1 MNSFGQSGP
10 IRTYIETNREAFL
23 DMVVSHSVLLSAYRR
38 RQDEVVAVALQQ
50 AYPRMGLIL
59 SAARALDNT
68 YLFGDTYPIV
78 FQRVVEI
85 LSDSSGPFQEGL
97 LAIAATLTASRLI
110 ASIPIDANV
119 KNITLAENLEKA
131 AITDLERIITLY
143 KDGLVSG
150 DGARELDTDK
160 ERTFYFALNLNL
172 DSLSYTDFTSINLD
186 TSRPNSPVR
195 QLETLHIDS
204 DNYSYVY
211 LYLSNK
217 TGPTDGYVVSNSSA
231 VEVIVPMVDGY
242 TIHDV
247 ISSVTMAI
255 NNATLGALDCTNLLV
270 GPNSKRP
277 RSVQLDIDSKSYFPN
292 ELPKRTRAS
301 VWFETVGMSLGVRRH
316 DATIGKELVIMS
328 AHTIALSAILPGYLG
343 EWTAGTTYAIGNVV
357 RYNGLFYRALVA
369 GLNPAPPNARWE
381 VVTITPAMAIAA
393 RASSEY
399 HIPGLL
405 HSTEPDFSSMGE
417 WGSRSL
423 ILEVKEGNYKAMEPT
438 PTTDYELN
446 TFYFR
451 TTGPLEGT
459 VRLRISS
466 SQPTEESYTFLDTDD
481 TLLIEVNGLT
491 PMALVETLLQ
501 ATYSI
506 SPYTGVLG
514 AIHIDRDGVPGI
526 TFTSFRES
534 ALEIR
539 EIIDLLAGDGGFPSK
554 LEVGVG
560 DEVANRSA
568 YTTNPRSLI
577 IMAKK
582 QDNLNENRAAILDSN
597 KKGGK
602 VVRVTTGDMSPRLQ
616 DVFDRLRRLK

>member
-1 MNSFGQSGP
+1 
-10 IRTYIETNREAFL
+10 
-23 DMVVSHSVLLSAYRR
+23 MVVSHSVLLSAYRR

-68 YLFGDTYPIV
+68 YLFGDTYSIV

-85 LSDSSGPFQEGL
+85 LSDPSGPFQEGL

-110 ASIPIDANV
+110 ASIPIDASV

-131 AITDLERIITLY
+131 AIVDLERIIALY

-150 DGARELDTDK
+150 DGARELDTNR
-160 ERTFYFALNLNL
+160 ERTLYFALNLDL
-172 DSLSYTDFTSINLD
+172 YSLSYTDFASINLD
-186 TSRPNSPVR
+186 TSRPNSPVQ
-195 QLETLHIDS
+195 QLETLHIDD

-217 TGPTDGYVVSNSSA
+217 TGPVDGYVVSNSGA
-231 VEVIVPMVDGY
+231 LEVIVPMINGY

-247 ISSVTMAI
+247 ISSVITAV

-301 VWFETVGMSLGVRRH
+301 VWFETVSMSLGVRRH
-316 DATIGKELVIMS
+316 DVTIGKELVIMS

-343 EWTAGTTYAIGNVV
+343 EWVAGTTYAIGDVV
-357 RYNGLFYRALVA
+357 RYNGLFYRSLVA
-369 GLNPAPPNARWE
+369 GLNPAPPSTQWGA
-381 VVTITPAMAIAA
+381 VTITPAMAIAA
-393 RASSEY
+393 RTSSEY

-423 ILEVKEGNYKAMEPT
+423 ILEVKEGNYKALEPT
-438 PTTDYELN
+438 LSTDYELN

-459 VRLRISS
+459 LRLRISS
-466 SQPTEESYTFLDTDD
+466 SEPTEDSYAFLGTDD
-481 TLLIEVNGLT
+481 TLLIDVDGLT
-491 PMALVETLLQ
+491 PMALVEALLQ

-506 SPYTGVLG
+506 SPYTEVLG
-514 AIHIDRDGVPGI
+514 AIRVDREGVPGI

-534 ALEIR
+534 SREIR
-539 EIIDLLAGDGGFPSK
+539 EVIDLLAGDDGFPGT

-560 DEVANRSA
+560 DEVVNRSA

-577 IMAKK
+577 ITAKK
-582 QDNLNENRAAILDSN
+582 QDNLNENKAALLDPN
-597 KKGGK
+597 KNGGK
-602 VVRVTTGDMSPRLQ
+602 VIRVTTGDMSPRLQ
-616 DVFDRLRRLK
+616 DVFDRLRRLR

>member
-68 YLFGDTYPIV
+68 YLFGDTYSIV

-85 LSDSSGPFQEGL
+85 LSDPSGPFQEGL

-110 ASIPIDANV
+110 ASIPIDASV

-131 AITDLERIITLY
+131 AIVDLERTIALY

-150 DGARELDTDK
+150 DGARELDTNR
-160 ERTFYFALNLNL
+160 ERTLYFALNLDL
-172 DSLSYTDFTSINLD
+172 YSLSYTDFASINLD
-186 TSRPNSPVR
+186 TSRPNSPVQ
-195 QLETLHIDS
+195 QLETLHIDD

-217 TGPTDGYVVSNSSA
+217 TGPVDGYVVSNSGA
-231 VEVIVPMVDGY
+231 LEVIVPMINGY

-247 ISSVTMAI
+247 ISSVITAV

-301 VWFETVGMSLGVRRH
+301 VWFETVNMSLGVRRH
-316 DATIGKELVIMS
+316 DVTIGKELVIMS

-343 EWTAGTTYAIGNVV
+343 EWVAGTTYAIGNVV
-357 RYNGLFYRALVA
+357 RYNGLFYRSLVA
-369 GLNPAPPNARWE
+369 GLNPAPPSTQWGA
-381 VVTITPAMAIAA
+381 VTITPAMAIAA
-393 RASSEY
+393 RTSSEY

-423 ILEVKEGNYKAMEPT
+423 ILEVKEGNYKALEPT
-438 PTTDYELN
+438 LSTDYELN

-459 VRLRISS
+459 LRLRISS
-466 SQPTEESYTFLDTDD
+466 SEPTEDSYAFLGTDD
-481 TLLIEVNGLT
+481 TLLIDVDGLT
-491 PMALVETLLQ
+491 PMALVEALLQ

-506 SPYTGVLG
+506 SPYTEVLG
-514 AIHIDRDGVPGI
+514 AIRVDREGVPGI

-534 ALEIR
+534 SREIR
-539 EIIDLLAGDGGFPSK
+539 EVIDLLAGDDGFPST
-554 LEVGVG
+554 LEVGLG
-560 DEVANRSA
+560 DEVVSRSA

-582 QDNLNENRAAILDSN
+582 QDNLNENKAALLDPN
-597 KKGGK
+597 KNGGK
-602 VVRVTTGDMSPRLQ
+602 VIRVTTGDMSPRLQ
-616 DVFDRLRRLK
+616 DVFDRLRRLR

>member
-38 RQDEVVAVALQQ
+38 RQDEVVAIALQQ

-68 YLFGDTYPIV
+68 YLFGDTYPII

-131 AITDLERIITLY
+131 AITDLERLITLY

-150 DGARELDTDK
+150 DLDVNK
-160 ERTFYFALNLNL
+160 GRTLYFALNLDL
-172 DSLSYTDFTSINLD
+172 TSLSYADFATINLD
-186 TSRPNSPVR
+186 MSRPNTPVR
-195 QLETLHIDS
+195 QLETLDIDD
-204 DNYSYVY
+204 DNYSYIY
-211 LYLSNK
+211 IYLSNK
-217 TGPTDGYVVSNSSA
+217 TGPADGYVVSNSSA
-231 VEVIVPMVDGY
+231 LEIIVPMVNGY

-255 NNATLGALDCTNLLV
+255 NNATLGVLDCTNLLV
-270 GPNSKRP
+270 APNAKRP
-277 RSVQLDIDSKSYFPN
+277 RSVQLDIDSKSYFPS

-301 VWFETVGMSLGVRRH
+301 IWFEAVGMSLGVRRH
-316 DATIGKELVIMS
+316 DATIGRELMIMS
-328 AHTIALSAILPGYLG
+328 AHTITLNEILPGYLG
-343 EWTAGTTYAIGNVV
+343 EWITDTTYAIGDVV

-369 GLNPAPPNARWE
+369 GLNPAPPSVEWE
-381 VVTITPAMAIAA
+381 ATTITPAMAIAA

-399 HIPGLL
+399 HIAGLL
-405 HSTEPDFSSMGE
+405 HSTEPDFSCMGE

-423 ILEVKEGNYKAMEPT
+423 ILEVKEGNYRALEPT
-438 PTTDYELN
+438 LATDYELN

-451 TTGPLEGT
+451 TTGPLEGA

-466 SQPTEESYTFLDTDD
+466 SEPTEESLVFLDTDD
-481 TLLIEVNGLT
+481 TLLIEVGNLT
-491 PMALVETLLQ
+491 PMALVEAILQ

-506 SPYTGVLG
+506 SSHTEVLG
-514 AIHIDRDGVPGI
+514 AIRVDREGVPGI

-534 ALEIR
+534 PREIR
-539 EIIDLLAGDGGFPSK
+539 EIIDLLAGDDGFPAT

-568 YTTNPRSLI
+568 YTIGPRSLI

-582 QDNLNENRAAILDSN
+582 QDNLNENRAAILDPN
-597 KKGGK
+597 KKGSK
-602 VVRVTTGDMSPRLQ
+602 VIKVTTGEMSPRLQ
-616 DVFDRLRRLK
+616 DVFDRLRSLK